1 MNAPSHD
8 FVTVDMRGLK
18 SALAARAQAERTTVS
33 SLVRSAVARELG
45 VEVEGLRPR
54 ELREIKLP
62 SQSIKLSIR
71 MTAMEVEQLDAG
83 ARAAG
88 LSRPAYLA
96 GLIAGVPVLTNG
108 GGRTEAISGLVASN
122 AELAE
127 LSRDLRHLT
136 SLLAR
141 GESQAARFYRE
152 RLDQLADEV
161 RAHLRLGSRVLSEL
175 QPQRG
180 PGGTRP

>member
-18 SALAARAQAERTTVS
+18 PALMARAHAERTTVS
-33 SLVRSAVARELG
+33 VVVRTAVARELG
-45 VEVEGLRPR
+45 REVEGSRPR
-54 ELREIKLP
+54 ALRQPKLAG
-62 SQSIKLSIR
+62 QSIKLSIR
-71 MTAMEVEQLDAG
+71 MTAKEVEQLDAG

-88 LSRPAYLA
+88 LSRPAFLA

-122 AELAE
+122 AELAD

-136 SLLAR
+136 SLLAH

-152 RLDQLADEV
+152 RFDTLADEV
-161 RAHLRLGSRVLSEL
+161 RAHLRLASRVLSDL

-180 PGGTRP
+180 SGSARP